1 MVCGHVVKNQLN
13 QRTRASFNNRMYHW
27 FRMHKIKGFYN
38 VVDNTDFKEGAT
50 ALMQLSGLGKMKPN
64 LALMG
69 YKRDW
74 AVAEDDELE
83 AYFGVIHA
91 AFDMHLSVAILRVP
105 EGLDYTGLIND
116 LNCAPTAVSVNPAS
130 AVADTQR
137 AASATDA
144 STNIKPSTS
153 SASGWPEG
161 RTFDRQQSRES
172 LHSQASSIEISPPA
186 TPTMKRQNSN
196 LSEMVNNDLPKE
208 SINYGGLGLRKTK
221 KKGSSE
227 ALYTDP
233 SGQPLPKEIL
243 NNITFFTRKQKK
255 GIIDVWWLYDDGG
268 LTLLLPYILTTR
280 SNWNSCKLRVFCLA
294 NRKEELDSEQR
305 RMAAMLSKFR
315 IDYSDV
321 IVITDIT
328 KKPQQSTRE
337 YFNDLTKNF
346 VETDGTTEARITESE
361 LLALRD
367 KSNRHMRLREQLLV
381 HSKTS
386 NLIVMTLPMPRKGT
400 VSAPLYMA
408 WLEMLTADMPPFLL
422 VRGNQTSVLT
432 FYS

>member
-1 MVCGHVVKNQLN
+1 LN
-13 QRTRASFNNRMYHW
+13 PT
-27 FRMHKIKGFYN
+27 
-38 VVDNTDFKEGAT
+38 DNFF
-50 ALMQLSGLGKMKPN
+50 
-64 LALMG
+64 
-69 YKRDW
+69 
-74 AVAEDDELE
+74 
-83 AYFGVIHA
+83 FG
-91 AFDMHLSVAILRVP
+91 
-105 EGLDYTGLIND
+105 
-116 LNCAPTAVSVNPAS
+116 
-130 AVADTQR
+130 
-137 AASATDA
+137 
-144 STNIKPSTS
+144 
-153 SASGWPEG
+153 
-161 RTFDRQQSRES
+161 FDRNV
-172 LHSQASSIEISPPA
+172 ASSIEISPPA